1 MLAPRRVR
9 IAPALDC
16 LSMTRG
22 DRKPQPHDA
31 ILEDVFRREAARI
44 VATLVRIL
52 GDIELAEEVLQETL
66 VVALEQWRASGIPAN
81 PAAWLTA
88 VGRNR
93 AIDHLRRAKNFRSK
107 SEELAREQAILESE
121 NEMDN
126 DGAAA
131 IPDDRLRLI
140 FICCHPA
147 LPAENRVALTLRLVG
162 GLTTAEIAR
171 AFLMPEA
178 TVAQR
183 IVRAKRIIRERR
195 IPYAIPERI
204 EMASRT
210 ASVLTVIYLIF
221 NEGYT
226 AGSGPSLTRVDLCAE
241 AIRLGLLL
249 VELMPEES
257 DAAALLALMELQAS
271 RNRARV
277 GKDGELV
284 LLAEQDRSLWDRE
297 LIASGLG
304 HLDRA
309 RDMPSAYQLQA
320 EIAACYATAS
330 TMAETDWSRI
340 AVLFADLARV
350 APSPVVELNRAVAV
364 SMAEGPAAALALLE
378 AIRDAPALR
387 EYHLLPATRADFL
400 RRLNR
405 WPEAAAEYRRAL
417 ELVRNDRE
425 RTFLQSRLAE
435 CESR

>member
-1 MLAPRRVR
+1 
-9 IAPALDC
+9 
-16 LSMTRG
+16 MTRG

-66 VVALEQWRASGIPAN
+66 VVALEQWRTSGIPAN

-121 NEMDN
+121 TEMDN

-171 AFLMPEA
+171 AFLVPEA

-183 IVRAKRIIRERR
+183 IVRAKRIIRDRR

-226 AGSGPSLTRVDLCAE
+226 AGSGVSLTRVDLCAE

-249 VELMPEES
+249 IELMPDES
-257 DAAALLALMELQAS
+257 EAAALLALMELQAS

-284 LLAEQDRSLWDRE
+284 LLAEQDRSLWDRQ
-297 LIASGLG
+297 LITSGLD
-304 HLDRA
+304 HLERA
-309 RDMPSAYQLQA
+309 RGTPSAYQLQA

-330 TMAETDWSRI
+330 TMAETDWNRI
-340 AVLFADLARV
+340 AALFADLSRV

-364 SMAEGPAAALALLE
+364 SRAEGPAPALALLE

-417 ELVRNDRE
+417 DLVQNDRE
-425 RTFLQSRLAE
+425 RAFLLGRLSE
-435 CESR
+435 CESH

>member
-1 MLAPRRVR
+1 MLAPHRVR
-9 IAPALDC
+9 IARALDC
-16 LSMTRG
+16 PSMMRG
-22 DRKPQPHDA
+22 DKKPQPHDA
-31 ILEDVFRREAARI
+31 ILEELFRREAARI

-126 DGAAA
+126 DDTAA

-147 LPAENRVALTLRLVG
+147 MRAESRVALTLRLVG
-162 GLTTAEIAR
+162 SLTTAEIAR
-171 AFLMPEA
+171 AFLVPEA

-204 EMASRT
+204 EMESRT

-241 AIRLGLLL
+241 AIRLGLL
-249 VELMPEES
+249 
-257 DAAALLALMELQAS
+257 
-271 RNRARV
+271 
-277 GKDGELV
+277 
-284 LLAEQDRSLWDRE
+284 
-297 LIASGLG
+297 
-304 HLDRA
+304 
-309 RDMPSAYQLQA
+309 
-320 EIAACYATAS
+320 
-330 TMAETDWSRI
+330 WS
-340 AVLFADLARV
+340 
-350 APSPVVELNRAVAV
+350 N
-364 SMAEGPAAALALLE
+364 
-378 AIRDAPALR
+378 
-387 EYHLLPATRADFL
+387 
-400 RRLNR
+400 
-405 WPEAAAEYRRAL
+405 
-417 ELVRNDRE
+417 
-425 RTFLQSRLAE
+425 
-435 CESR
+435 

>member
-1 MLAPRRVR
+1 
-9 IAPALDC
+9 
-16 LSMTRG
+16 MTRG
-22 DRKPQPHDA
+22 DTKPQPHDA
-31 ILEDVFRREAARI
+31 IVEDVFRREAARI

-66 VVALEQWRASGIPAN
+66 VVALEQWRAYGIPAN

-107 SEELAREQAILESE
+107 NEELAREQAILESE
-121 NEMDN
+121 TEMDN
-126 DGAAA
+126 DDAAA

-147 LPAENRVALTLRLVG
+147 LPAESRVALTLRLVG

-171 AFLMPEA
+171 AFLVPEA

-183 IVRAKRIIRERR
+183 IVRAKRIIREHR

-204 EMASRT
+204 EIASRT

-249 VELMPEES
+249 VELVPDES
-257 DAAALLALMELQAS
+257 EAAALLALMELQAS

-297 LIASGLG
+297 FIANGLG
-304 HLDRA
+304 HLERA
-309 RDMPSAYQLQA
+309 RGALSAYRLQA
-320 EIAACYATAS
+320 EIAACYATAP
-330 TMAETDWSRI
+330 TMAETDWRRI
-340 AVLFADLARV
+340 AALFADLARI
-350 APSPVVELNRAVAV
+350 APSPIVELNRAVAV

-378 AIRDAPALR
+378 AIRDAPVLR

-400 RRLNR
+400 RRLSR

-417 ELVRNDRE
+417 GLVRNDRE
-425 RTFLQSRLAE
+425 RTFLQSRLSE